1 MADSEG
7 IGFSIEIPDKVFKDL
22 QKVDAEIAKLQTTAD
37 NTAKSIVGSFKMMAD
52 GVNPFIERL
61 KQANNGIVNIP
72 STLSLAANSGNS
84 FSNSINK
91 ATVSLSQFATYW
103 EKIQNNPR
111 LFSQM
116 EKNDTK
122 AQLNELKQTW
132 NELQNVSRKITQAN
146 REMALLAKKAA
157 ANTSI
162 ESQRV
167 TTETKKKIAEYKKEE
182 AQLRLNNAAYNNY
195 IRAMSM
201 SEQTVNSRTKKI
213 ERLKNVMAELA
224 KEESKYSKEIEAIKN
239 KMAALAK
246 ENTNVEKSLGKVS
259 ERHRSLMNTS
269 DQLARKLALV
279 FSVSQVSGY
288 LKNLI
293 QVRGEFEKQQ
303 TALTT
308 ILQNKEDADRL
319 FAQITELAVKS
330 PFQLKEL
337 VTYTKQLAAY
347 RVETEKLFDTTKMLA
362 DISAGLGVSM
372 DRLILAYGQ
381 VKAANYLRGSELRQ
395 FSEAGVNILG
405 ELSKYF
411 TELEGNIVSV
421 GDVFERVTK
430 RMVTFEDVD
439 EIFKRLTSEGGIFYQ
454 MQEKQAETIAGQIS
468 NLRDS
473 LDIMFNDIGKSSDSF
488 IRIGISSIRT
498 LLENWEKLVVVL
510 KSVGVGLLVYATRA
524 TMAAVATKTLAAAST
539 DAFSRLMRMK
549 NIQGIQLL
557 FTKLGRSIT
566 SFIGVLKANPFALLA
581 AGATAAGLALYE
593 YNKKVEEARATYDS
607 LTNVLNRN
615 QKELDNLVQQ
625 YKKNNTEISNL
636 KTQIK
641 GLSQGS
647 EEYKTAQEK
656 LTKAQR
662 ENSVVLNKLK
672 VDFPEV
678 YKEMMENKGGVEDL
692 AEAQK
697 NYNEQLERTRALNIL
712 MQQGE
717 TWFNEGIKTDLA
729 DLAETNGKYNQSLE
743 ELKGSYGAVV
753 VEAQKAMYSNDEYAK
768 RYARLILE
776 ISKESSSVIEKMTKI
791 NNVAKTI
798 NPFISSA
805 ANNMLDVVSNSMY
818 RFSKNQRTLIKD
830 TEEAQKEISKLIEN
844 IVAQS
849 GVATEAEF
857 KALDEESKKKAASFA
872 KAFIDEIPSI
882 KDKFIQDFINQEFK
896 AKLGITFEF
905 TTDVDKEWSGMQKQ
919 IKEFIEKNK
928 LSVKVIETDESQTQ
942 FFDRIK
948 GRYKE
953 IIEEEKK
960 LQKATQQRQTDASNK
975 ERLEALKKEKE
986 DVTQLLKAYGEFEE
1000 PKENKKTNSIY
1011 KERIDLIKK
1020 VGEEY
1025 NKLRQYMGDTEA
1037 TTTLRLNYE
1046 EAFDQA
1052 GIGDLFATM
1061 SFDANGIIDS
1071 LKKIAETG
1079 GKEASKEAQK
1089 VISQLENE
1097 LVLKVKVEETENL
1110 SNELD
1115 NMFAQYDFG
1124 KELEKLGIGKELGKQ
1139 FFGVD
1144 AFDLDELKKNLEN
1157 YKKSLGELGE
1167 KQAEEFE
1174 KAEKK
1179 VTEMQRKENE
1189 ERLKRYVGYL
1199 KQSVSERLKIEMQAQ
1214 KELAKLEEENAFDKN
1229 TKAKIRESIEIE
1241 KNKALGALSW
1251 KEFQSSDM
1259 YISMFEDLERNSS
1272 KSLEI
1277 MLDKLNQL
1285 KGSLNNLNVTELKD
1299 VTSQIKKIQDELEQR
1314 NPFKDL
1320 LPNLRDYIDYLK
1332 QRNELEFKYEESV
1345 GREGSLE
1352 SDIKQQTT
1360 FVALKQKEYDKAVK
1374 IYGENSKQADIAET
1388 KLVLAKQ
1395 TLDASELELEN
1406 QKKIT
1411 GKLDEQMKKG
1421 SNLAMSVSNSFSDAS
1436 EIAYALSTAV
1446 GEIATS
1452 LENIFG
1458 EMSDGVR
1465 DAVESTQEILS
1476 SLGKTLGGA
1485 SDLATGIAKKD
1496 IVQIVKG
1503 GLNVVS
1509 GLVSTIGSIF
1519 NIGDKKKER
1528 EIQRQIE
1535 LVDKLQQSYEKLE
1548 QAINDAYSST
1558 SIKVANDMALASI
1571 NQQIAAY
1578 EKMIAAESDKKKTDQ
1593 DRIDEWKQNIEDLKE
1608 QQQQLQEDFVEQLGG
1623 FGSESAYKSAAE
1635 EFANAWYDAFLE
1647 TGEGLSGL
1655 EESFDDFMNNVVQK
1669 QLLMRGTEKILEPF
1683 LKMIDNA
1690 VADTILSKE
1699 EYDEITKE
1707 FDENVKEKLDEL
1719 YKMIVGQ
1726 YGIEGGQGETGELSG
1741 LSKGIQGITEQT
1753 AQALEALLSSMRFF
1767 VADSNTQLKS
1777 LLASLTSQDAIQNP
1791 ILAELKLQTKLVSSI
1806 NSMFAS
1812 VIVSAGHANGGKS
1825 LKVTL

>member
-37 NTAKSIVGSFKMMAD
+37 NTAKSVVGSFKMMAD

-91 ATVSLSQFATYW
+91 ATVSLSQFAAYW

-146 REMALLAKKAA
+146 REMALLAKQAA
-157 ANTSI
+157 ANTRI
-162 ESQRV
+162 ESQKV

-201 SEQTVNSRTKKI
+201 SEQTLNSRTQKI

-269 DQLARKLALV
+269 DQLARKLALI

-288 LKNLI
+288 LKNMI
-293 QVRGEFEKQQ
+293 EVRGEFEKQQ

-337 VTYTKQLAAY
+337 ITYTKQLAAY

-362 DISAGLGVSM
+362 DISSGLGVSM

-439 EIFKRLTSEGGIFYQ
+439 QIFKRLTSEGGIFYQ

-473 LDIMFNDIGKSSDSF
+473 LDIMFNDIGKSSDSA

-498 LLENWEKLVVVL
+498 LIENWETLVVVL
-510 KSVGVGLLVYATRA
+510 KSVSVGLLVYATRA
-524 TMAAVATKTLAAAST
+524 TMAAVATKALATAST

-549 NIQGIQLL
+549 NIQGIQLV
-557 FTKLGRSIT
+557 FAKLGRSIT

-692 AEAQK
+692 VEAQK
-697 NYNEQLERTRALNIL
+697 NYNEQLEKTRALNIL

-717 TWFNEGIKTDLA
+717 SWFNEGIKTDLA
-729 DLAETNGKYNQSLE
+729 DLAETNGEYNKSLQD
-743 ELKGSYGAVV
+743 LKGSYEALV
-753 VEAQKAMYSNDEYAK
+753 VEAQKAMNSNSSAAKSYAEQ
-768 RYARLILE
+768 ILE
-776 ISKESSSVIEKMTKI
+776 ISKGTGTTIEKMTQI
-791 NNVAKTI
+791 NKVLETASTNFFDASGRMHSI
-798 NPFISSA
+798 ASGA
-805 ANNMLDVVSNSMY
+805 MAN
-818 RFSKNQRTLIKD
+818 FSKSQRTLTKD
-830 TEEAQKEISKLIEN
+830 TKEAQREISKLIEN
-844 IVAQS
+844 VIAQS

-882 KDKFIQDFINQEFK
+882 KDKFIQDFVNQEFK

-905 TTDVDKEWSGMQKQ
+905 TTDVDKEWTGMQKQ

-928 LSVKVIETDESQTQ
+928 LSVKVIDTDESQTQ

-948 GRYKE
+948 SRYKE

-960 LQKATQQRQTDASNK
+960 LQKATQQRQTDTSNK
-975 ERLEALKKEKE
+975 ERLATLQKEKE
-986 DVTQLLKAYGEFEE
+986 DVTKLLKAYGEFEE
-1000 PKENKKTNSIY
+1000 PKGDKKTNNIY

-1025 NKLRQYMGDTEA
+1025 NKLRQYMGDAEA
-1037 TTTLRLNYE
+1037 TATLRLNYE

-1089 VISQLENE
+1089 IISQLENE

-1110 SNELD
+1110 SSELD

-1144 AFDLDELKKNLEN
+1144 AFGLDELKKNLES

-1214 KELAKLEEENAFDKN
+1214 KDLAKLEEEDVFDQA
-1229 TKAKIRESIEIE
+1229 TKDKIRNSIEIE
-1241 KNKALGALSW
+1241 KNKALDALSW

-1277 MLDKLNQL
+1277 MLEKLNQL
-1285 KGSLNNLNVTELKD
+1285 RSSLNNLSPTELKD
-1299 VTSQIKKIQDELEQR
+1299 ITSQIKKIQDELEQR

-1320 LPNLRDYIDYLK
+1320 LPNLREYIDYLK
-1332 QRNELEFKYEESV
+1332 VKNDLESQYESSVDRESSLEANVREQSSLVALREEEYNNAVKLYGVNSDQAKKAKTRLNLAKDILSASEGELKEQQEISKNLLDQIKSAENLRKKLSIAFESAGQYANELSSAINDIA
-1345 GREGSLE
+1345 GSLE
-1352 SDIKQQTT
+1352 GIFGTMSDKMTDTI
-1360 FVALKQKEYDKAVK
+1360 
-1374 IYGENSKQADIAET
+1374 S
-1388 KLVLAKQ
+1388 
-1395 TLDASELELEN
+1395 
-1406 QKKIT
+1406 
-1411 GKLDEQMKKG
+1411 
-1421 SNLAMSVSNSFSDAS
+1421 SFT
-1436 EIAYALSTAV
+1436 EIVGGV
-1446 GEIATS
+1446 GEMAS
-1452 LENIFG
+1452 GAGRL
-1458 EMSDGVR
+1458 
-1465 DAVESTQEILS
+1465 LS
-1476 SLGKTLGGA
+1476 GDIIGGSIQA
-1485 SDLATGIAKKD
+1485 IK
-1496 IVQIVKG
+1496 
-1503 GLNVVS
+1503 
-1509 GLVSTIGSIF
+1509 GLVGTISSIF
-1519 NIGDKKKER
+1519 QIGDKKKER

-1535 LVDKLQQSYEKLE
+1535 LVEKLQQSYEKLE
-1548 QAINDAYSST
+1548 KAIEDAYSST

-1593 DRIDEWKQNIEDLKE
+1593 DRIDEWEQTIEDLRE
-1608 QQQQLQEDFVEQLGG
+1608 EQQQLQENFYEQVGG

-1647 TGEGLSGL
+1647 TGDGLSGL
-1655 EESFDDFMNNVVQK
+1655 EESFDDFMNNVVKK
-1669 QLLMRGTEKILEPF
+1669 QLLMRGTEKILEPL

-1726 YGIEGGQGETGELSG
+1726 YGIEGGQGETGELSS
-1741 LSKGIQGITEQT
+1741 LSKGIQGLSEST
-1753 AQALEALLSSMRFF
+1753 AQALEALLNSMRFF

-1777 LLASLTSQDAIQNP
+1777 ILAALTSQDAVQNP
-1791 ILAELKLQTKLVSSI
+1791 MLAELKMQTKLVSSI
-1806 NSMFAS
+1806 NSLFAS
-1812 VIVSAGHANGGKS
+1812 VIGNGHPNYGGKF
-1825 LKVTL
+1825 LKVSM